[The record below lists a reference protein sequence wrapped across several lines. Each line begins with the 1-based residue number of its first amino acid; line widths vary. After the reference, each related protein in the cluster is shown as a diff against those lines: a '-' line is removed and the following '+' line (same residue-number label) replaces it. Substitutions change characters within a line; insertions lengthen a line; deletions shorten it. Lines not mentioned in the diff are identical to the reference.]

1 MVVMNNMAKKKK
13 ATADVVILLVE
24 GATEVE
30 FYKKL
35 LISLNRKYAPES
47 CVIRQPIDMKG
58 IGNFKNGAVRQF
70 NIDAT
75 NFKKSKR
82 YNQEL
87 DYVYHVF
94 MCIDTDVFE
103 FQSNPPINK
112 EKVKE
117 SINKANVIP
126 HFIEACHSIEDWFLE
141 DLDGIADFLK
151 TNKTNLSTKVKGK
164 NGADKLDNLFRP
176 FNKRYTKGVKCEGL
190 VDKLDVVKIFNNHQ
204 NEFSEL
210 ISLLNTNL

>member
-1 MVVMNNMAKKKK
+1 MAKKKK
-13 ATADVVILLVE
+13 ATADVIILLVE

-35 LISLNRKYAPES
+35 LRFLNEKYAPES
-47 CVIRQPIDMKG
+47 CVIRPPIDMKG

-70 NIDAT
+70 LNDVKKFQKDK
-75 NFKKSKR
+75 NFQYS
-82 YNQEL
+82 
-87 DYVYHVF
+87 YHVF

-112 EKVKE
+112 EKVMEAIK
-117 SINKANVIP
+117 NATGIP

-151 TNKTNLSTKVKGK
+151 TNKTKLNTKVKGK
-164 NGADKLDNLFRP
+164 NGADKLDKLFSP
-176 FNKRYTKGVKCEGL
+176 FNKQYTKGVKCEGL

-210 ISLLNTNL
+210 ISLLK